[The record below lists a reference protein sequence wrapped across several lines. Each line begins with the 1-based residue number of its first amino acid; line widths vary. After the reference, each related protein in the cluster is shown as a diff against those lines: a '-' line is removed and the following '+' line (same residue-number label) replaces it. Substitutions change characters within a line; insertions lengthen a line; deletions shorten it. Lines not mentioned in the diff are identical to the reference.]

1 MTQQPPS
8 RGLSTTAEK
17 STYASV
23 LEAVDCIRSRID
35 SEPKVGIILGSGLGL
50 LAERICDP
58 AVIPYEEIPHFP
70 RSTVK
75 GHSGRLLA
83 GELSG
88 TSVLVMQGRVHLYE
102 GYSAEQITF
111 PVRVM
116 QLLGIET
123 LIVTNAAGGVRPG
136 FRAGD
141 LMAITD
147 QINLPGMA
155 GQHPLRGPHE
165 ERFGPRFPDMVRAY
179 DAELLDRLRNE
190 ARAQNISLQ
199 EGVYLMVAGPA
210 FETPAEVRLA
220 RALGADAVGMS
231 TAPEVVVARH
241 GGLRV
246 LGISLIT
253 NVAVDTLAKSSTTE
267 DVHEQVLAAGSEAAP
282 RLVALLEGVLRRLS

>member
-1 MTQQPPS
+1 MLLQLS
-8 RGLSTTAEK
+8 SHGLSPDAH
-17 STYASV
+17 STYARVS
-23 LEAVDCIRSRID
+23 EAVDYIGSRIASD
-35 SEPKVGIILGSGLGL
+35 PKVGMVLGSGLGL
-50 LAERICDP
+50 LADRLCDP

-75 GHSGRLLA
+75 GHSGHLLT
-83 GELSG
+83 GVLSG
-88 TSVLVMQGRVHLYE
+88 LSVLVMQGRVHFYE
-102 GYSAEQITF
+102 GYSAEEITF
-111 PVRVM
+111 PIRVM
-116 QLLGIET
+116 QLLGIEI
-123 LIVTNAAGGVRPG
+123 LIVTNAAGGLRPG
-136 FRAGD
+136 FQAGD

-155 GQHPLRGPHE
+155 GQHPLRGPND
-165 ERFGPRFPDMVRAY
+165 ERLGSRFPDMARAY
-179 DAELLDRLRNE
+179 DVDLLNLLRDE

-246 LGISLIT
+246 LGISLIS
-253 NVAVDTLAKSSTTE
+253 NVAVDTVEPSGTIE
-267 DVHEQVLAAGSEAAP
+267 DVHEQVLAAGLEAAP

>member
-1 MTQQPPS
+1 MTQELSPH
-8 RGLSTTAEK
+8 GLLSAEK
-17 STYASV
+17 LTYDSV
-23 LEAVDCIRSRID
+23 SEAVAYIRSRID
-35 SEPKVGIILGSGLGL
+35 AEPRVGMVLGSGLGL
-50 LAERICDP
+50 LADRLGDP
-58 AVIPYEEIPHFP
+58 VAVPYEEIPHFP
-70 RSTVK
+70 HSTVK
-75 GHSGRLLA
+75 GHSGRLVA
-83 GELSG
+83 GELSRLP
-88 TSVLVMQGRVHLYE
+88 VLVMQGRVHLYE

-111 PVRVM
+111 PIRVM
-116 QLLGIET
+116 QLLGVKV

-155 GQHPLRGPHE
+155 GQHPLRGPND
-165 ERFGPRFPDMVRAY
+165 ERFGPRFPDMARAY
-179 DAELLDRLRNE
+179 DADLLNVLRDE

-220 RALGADAVGMS
+220 RILGADAVGMS

-246 LGISLIT
+246 LGISLIS
-253 NVAVDTLAKSSTTE
+253 NVALDTVEQAATTE
-267 DVHEQVLAAGSEAAP
+267 DVHEQVLAAGLEAAP
-282 RLVALLEGVLRRLS
+282 RLVALLEGLLRRFF